1 LGPEVPVA
9 ECRVEGVAWLWA
21 AALEVAVPPSVPAL
35 AAASGVRRDVARR
48 AEARPMAAAHVGQ
61 PAVPGAAAPLDE
73 VVEAVP
79 GAAAAEGV
87 APGVAVAEAVEAPDA
102 GVEEVVAP
110 DVEAA
115 PAVPA
120 GRVAAEPWAAA
131 WISLLPWPA
140 RRRSAPIAPVI
151 ALSPTAW
158 P

>member
-1 LGPEVPVA
+1 
-9 ECRVEGVAWLWA
+9 
-21 AALEVAVPPSVPAL
+21 
-35 AAASGVRRDVARR
+35 
-48 AEARPMAAAHVGQ
+48 MAAAHVGQ

-79 GAAAAEGV
+79 GAAA
-87 APGVAVAEAVEAPDA
+87 AEAVEAPDA